1 MLFDGFGGYADDFSK
16 FPGRIVGMSLEQLED
31 FLPTFSSF
39 LTTFY
44 VGITSRRPCFGD
56 IAECSYLRSMKQS
69 VIREIRP
76 EEIPLLNDFLY
87 EAIFIPEGVPAP
99 PRSIIENEDLQVYVR
114 DFGMKADDRCL
125 VAEVDGKVI
134 GAVWTRVMN
143 DYGHIADGIPSLAIS
158 LYKDY
163 RDQGIGTD
171 LLREMLQL
179 LKRDGY
185 PQVSLSV
192 QKANY
197 ALQMYQKAGFKVLKE
212 TEEEYLMVCTIQ
224 N

>member
-1 MLFDGFGGYADDFSK
+1 MN
-16 FPGRIVGMSLEQLED
+16 
-31 FLPTFSSF
+31 
-39 LTTFY
+39 
-44 VGITSRRPCFGD
+44 
-56 IAECSYLRSMKQS
+56 QS

-99 PRSIIENEDLQVYVR
+99 PRSIIENVDLQVYVR

-125 VAEVDGKVI
+125 VAEVDGKVV

-163 RDQGIGTD
+163 RSQGIGTD

-197 ALQMYQKAGFKVLKE
+197 AFGMYKKAGFKVLKE

>member
-1 MLFDGFGGYADDFSK
+1 MD
-16 FPGRIVGMSLEQLED
+16 
-31 FLPTFSSF
+31 
-39 LTTFY
+39 
-44 VGITSRRPCFGD
+44 
-56 IAECSYLRSMKQS
+56 
-69 VIREIRP
+69 
-76 EEIPLLNDFLY
+76 
-87 EAIFIPEGVPAP
+87 
-99 PRSIIENEDLQVYVR
+99 
-114 DFGMKADDRCL
+114 
-125 VAEVDGKVI
+125 
-134 GAVWTRVMN
+134 

-163 RDQGIGTD
+163 RGQGIGTE

-179 LKRDGY
+179 LRRDGY

-212 TEEEYLMVCTIQ
+212 TEEEYLMACTIQ

>member
-1 MLFDGFGGYADDFSK
+1 M
-16 FPGRIVGMSLEQLED
+16 EQ
-31 FLPTFSSF
+31 T
-39 LTTFY
+39 
-44 VGITSRRPCFGD
+44 
-56 IAECSYLRSMKQS
+56 A
-69 VIREIRP
+69 IREIRS

-99 PRSIIENEDLQVYVR
+99 PRSIIENENLQVYVR
-114 DFGMKADDRCL
+114 DFGTKADDRCL

-134 GAVWTRVMN
+134 GAIWTRIMN

-163 RDQGIGTD
+163 RHQGIGTE

-179 LKRDGY
+179 LRLDGY

-197 ALQMYQKAGFKVLKE
+197 AFRMYLKAGFKVLKE

>member
-1 MLFDGFGGYADDFSK
+1 MSRVTFDDLM
-16 FPGRIVGMSLEQLED
+16 PGVCIQGL
-31 FLPTFSSF
+31 
-39 LTTFY
+39 
-44 VGITSRRPCFGD
+44 GD
-56 IAECSYLRSMKQS
+56 MAECAYLRSMKKH
-69 VIREIRP
+69 VIREIRL

-125 VAEVDGKVI
+125 VAEVDGKVV

-163 RDQGIGTD
+163 RGQGIGTD

-179 LKRDGY
+179 LRRDGY

-197 ALQMYQKAGFKVLKE
+197 AFRMYQKAGFEVLKE
-212 TEEEYLMVCTIQ
+212 TEEEYLMVCTIKDQ
-224 N
+224 

>member
-1 MLFDGFGGYADDFSK
+1 M
-16 FPGRIVGMSLEQLED
+16 EQ
-31 FLPTFSSF
+31 T
-39 LTTFY
+39 
-44 VGITSRRPCFGD
+44 
-56 IAECSYLRSMKQS
+56 A
-69 VIREIRP
+69 IREIRS

-99 PRSIIENEDLQVYVR
+99 PRSIIENENLQVYVR
-114 DFGMKADDRCL
+114 DFGTKADDRCL

-134 GAVWTRVMN
+134 GAIWTRIMN

-163 RDQGIGTD
+163 RHQGIGSE

-179 LKRDGY
+179 LRLDGY

-197 ALQMYQKAGFKVLKE
+197 AFRMYLKAGFKVLKE

>member
-1 MLFDGFGGYADDFSK
+1 
-16 FPGRIVGMSLEQLED
+16 
-31 FLPTFSSF
+31 
-39 LTTFY
+39 
-44 VGITSRRPCFGD
+44 
-56 IAECSYLRSMKQS
+56 MKEN
-69 VIREIRP
+69 VIREIRS

-99 PRSIIENEDLQVYVR
+99 PGSIIEQEDLQVYVR
-114 DFGMKADDRCL
+114 DFGKKADDRCL
-125 VAEVDGKVI
+125 VAEVDGKIV

-158 LYKDY
+158 LYKGY
-163 RDQGIGTD
+163 RNQGIGTE

-179 LKRDGY
+179 LRCDGY

-197 ALQMYQKAGFKVLKE
+197 AFRMYQKAGFEVQKE
-212 TEEEYLMVCTIQ
+212 SGEEYLMVCTMKNQ
-224 N
+224 